1 MTLPHPDATSWVD
14 FVQCCQDLSFDW
26 ACVFPPE
33 EAPSA
38 AGHMAAP
45 AATLP
50 DDCLVGEHVLLLR
63 GAPPPSMAARGGGS
77 APEEVPDGGQGFG
90 LG

>member
-33 EAPSA
+33 EAQSA
-38 AGHMAAP
+38 FGHRAA
-45 AATLP
+45 AASTP
-50 DDCLVGEHVLLLR
+50 MGGDCLVAEYVLLLS
-63 GAPPPSMAARGGGS
+63 GAPPPTTAARG
-77 APEEVPDGGQGFG
+77 EEPAAC
-90 LG
+90 